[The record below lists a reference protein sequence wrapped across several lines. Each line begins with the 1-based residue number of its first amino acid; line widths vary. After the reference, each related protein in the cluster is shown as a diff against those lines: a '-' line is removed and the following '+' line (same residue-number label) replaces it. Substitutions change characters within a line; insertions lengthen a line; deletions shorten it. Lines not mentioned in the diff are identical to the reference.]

1 MRAAIRP
8 RFEQAVDPA
17 PAGGRTAGA
26 RSASGVTVLRR
37 VAPGRVRLDVA
48 GLYRCDFLRE
58 LIEAELRRLPAVE
71 AASGSV
77 LTGHVLMMF
86 GQGGRLDEV
95 IGRIDALC
103 RRQLGLDRP
112 PGVGIVG
119 PKARPIR
126 PANAPG
132 RTVRR
137 PAPKSAVPRN
147 SGDWHRIGAG
157 EVLADLETS
166 ARGLTPAESGRR
178 LDRFGANSL
187 PRAEP
192 RSSLGILLGQ
202 FASLP
207 VALLGASAVLSLAT
221 GGMADAL
228 VIVGVVLINATIG
241 FFTEV
246 QAERTINALASTS
259 PHSALLVRDGTV
271 VQAPARIDADP
282 EPAGRG
288 VADPGD
294 LRHQPAACSPEPGVA
309 ATAPDSAEAAS
320 AGAVSATASAPA
332 ACEACSSART
342 SATRSSNT
350 SPSSAAVSRP
360 FS

>member
-1 MRAAIRP
+1 MPNGWDPNGQTRNCRVETILQNTWRSGGDTVLRPRRAEGARARGSDPKRMRAAIRP

-137 PAPKSAVPRN
+137 PAP
-147 SGDWHRIGAG
+147 
-157 EVLADLETS
+157 T
-166 ARGLTPAESGRR
+166 
-178 LDRFGANSL
+178 
-187 PRAEP
+187 
-192 RSSLGILLGQ
+192 
-202 FASLP
+202 
-207 VALLGASAVLSLAT
+207 
-221 GGMADAL
+221 
-228 VIVGVVLINATIG
+228 
-241 FFTEV
+241 
-246 QAERTINALASTS
+246 
-259 PHSALLVRDGTV
+259 
-271 VQAPARIDADP
+271 
-282 EPAGRG
+282 
-288 VADPGD
+288 
-294 LRHQPAACSPEPGVA
+294 
-309 ATAPDSAEAAS
+309 S
-320 AGAVSATASAPA
+320 AGAQKGAHCKRRVPALQASWRIYHDAGQGAGP
-332 ACEACSSART
+332 EGT
-342 SATRSSNT
+342 L
-350 SPSSAAVSRP
+350 P
-360 FS
+360 FEEGTLPFGQVASGGSKLSKG